1 MRHQGVWSIL
11 LALFL
16 LVGCGGGGG
25 GGSSG
30 KNASLDGIWEGTV
43 DEEGWQYYLLALI
56 YDNTL
61 YAISG
66 AGSMIYGKVHPRGN
80 NFSGQIDV
88 YNGYFIG
95 ENSISGSVRE
105 RQRLEGSTGNGST
118 FNLAYNTYFD
128 HPSSLGLVEG
138 IWSSFLDYSDITT
151 ITIQADGTFD
161 GSDSSGCHY
170 SGRISAPDTSKNI
183 YRVQLTISNCGMFDG
198 QINGHATLIPTD
210 AGDDVLFV
218 GFGNNEMILMD
229 LLQKQS

>member
-43 DEEGWQYYLLALI
+43 DEEGWQYDLVALI

-61 YAISG
+61 YAISD

-95 ENSISGSVRE
+95 KIPFQEAS
-105 RQRLEGSTGNGST
+105 
-118 FNLAYNTYFD
+118 A
-128 HPSSLGLVEG
+128 
-138 IWSSFLDYSDITT
+138 
-151 ITIQADGTFD
+151 
-161 GSDSSGCHY
+161 SDS
-170 SGRISAPDTSKNI
+170 D
-183 YRVQLTISNCGMFDG
+183 
-198 QINGHATLIPTD
+198 
-210 AGDDVLFV
+210 
-218 GFGNNEMILMD
+218 
-229 LLQKQS
+229 